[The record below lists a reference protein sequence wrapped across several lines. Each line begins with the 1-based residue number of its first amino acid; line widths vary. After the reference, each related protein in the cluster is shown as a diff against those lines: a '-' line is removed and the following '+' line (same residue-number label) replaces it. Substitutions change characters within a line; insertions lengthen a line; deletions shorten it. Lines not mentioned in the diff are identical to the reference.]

1 MGSSCDRSK
10 PSCCE
15 TASALPTVEHQTP
28 SSQPQTRTDSVGDE
42 TLPVAILGA
51 GPVGLAAAANL
62 CERGR
67 KFVVLEA
74 GDRVAANM
82 WQWRHVR
89 LFTPWK
95 YLIDPVGARL
105 LAAAG
110 NWKSPDPDKVPYA
123 QDFVETF
130 LDPVAALASI
140 QPNIR
145 LNREVASVSRE
156 GHDRMK
162 DGHRNEAPFLI
173 TARSPTGHERIRA
186 SAVIDATGTWRTPNP
201 LGAGGVAADGESE
214 AQEHICY
221 GMPDVLGHDRKRYAG
236 KRVLVVGSGHSA
248 IGNVLSL
255 VELAKSDADTS
266 VVWAIRRTNPQKLWG
281 GGEADQIEERGELG
295 LRVKRAVDR
304 KEVTLLGGL
313 SIAAVRRESSG
324 LSVVDT
330 EGTARTTID
339 EIIVSTG
346 ARPDMSMLRELRLE
360 FDLATEAS
368 AKLGPL
374 IDPNHHSCGS
384 VPPHGE
390 AELRQPERGFYLAGM
405 KSYGRAPTFLLMTG
419 YEQVRSIAAKLCGD
433 CVAAENVELVL
444 PETGV
449 CSTDLATQEEGKCC
463 SG

>member
-1 MGSSCDRSK
+1 MATIAGG
-10 PSCCE
+10 E
-15 TASALPTVEHQTP
+15 
-28 SSQPQTRTDSVGDE
+28 E

-62 CERGR
+62 CERGK
-67 KFVVLEA
+67 KFVVLES
-74 GDRVAANM
+74 GDRIAASM

-95 YLIDPVGARL
+95 YLIDPAGARL

-110 NWKSPDPDKVPYA
+110 NWNEPHADKVPYA
-123 QDFVETF
+123 KDFIEAF
-130 LDPVAALASI
+130 LDPVAALPGI
-140 QPNIR
+140 GPNIR
-145 LNREVASVSRE
+145 LNREVVSVSRE

-173 TARSPTGHERIRA
+173 TTRSPTGNERIRA

-221 GMPDVLGHDRKRYAG
+221 GMPDILGHDRKRYEG

-255 VELAKSDADTS
+255 VELAKSGADTS

-295 LRVKRAVDR
+295 LRVKRAVDLN
-304 KEVTLLGGL
+304 EVTLMGGL
-313 SIAAVRRESSG
+313 SIAAVRRESAG
-324 LSVVDT
+324 LAIIDT
-330 EGTARTTID
+330 EGETRTIVD

-346 ARPDMSMLRELRLE
+346 ARPDLSMLRELRLE

-368 AKLGPL
+368 GKLGPL

-419 YEQVRSIAAKLCGD
+419 YEQVRSIVAELCGD
-433 CVAAENVELVL
+433 RAAAENVELVL

-449 CSTDLATQEEGKCC
+449 CSTDLAAQEESNCC
-463 SG
+463 GG